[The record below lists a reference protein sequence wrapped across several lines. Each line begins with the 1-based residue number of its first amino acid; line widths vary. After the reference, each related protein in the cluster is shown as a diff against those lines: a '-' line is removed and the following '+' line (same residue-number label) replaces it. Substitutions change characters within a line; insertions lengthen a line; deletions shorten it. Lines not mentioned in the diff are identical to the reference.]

1 MSGWRSRATI
11 VVTILVMLAGASRAN
26 GSTLSSTAPEASST
40 TATCGAVTLGGGS
53 LPTCCG
59 PPVLGNACEGVS
71 GGVMRITGTSGGNAT
86 WAGGAA
92 VSQYCCCASRVGS
105 GVATAV
111 GVAGSVGTTVG
122 RGVEGTVG
130 TGVGGGVGA
139 KVGTGVGA

>member
-1 MSGWRSRATI
+1 
-11 VVTILVMLAGASRAN
+11 
-26 GSTLSSTAPEASST
+26 
-40 TATCGAVTLGGGS
+40 
-53 LPTCCG
+53 
-59 PPVLGNACEGVS
+59 
-71 GGVMRITGTSGGNAT
+71 MRITGTSGGNAT

-139 KVGTGVGA
+139 KVGTGVGATVGGGGTGVGVTFGGTGVGTTGACV